1 MAWAVAA
8 AALPNGLPVG
18 IVLYGVV
25 LGGLS
30 SLIAIG
36 LVLVYRSARV
46 INFAQADI
54 GSLAAAVAVMMVI
67 GWHLPYFLALVVG
80 LGAALATGVGVDA
93 VIAWRFSDAPRLIVT
108 LVTLGLALI
117 IGAAEIG
124 LPSAFTHTLPLK
136 TFTTPFTFTFRVNPI
151 VFNGNHVV
159 AMVVVPLA
167 LAALWWFLERTD
179 TGIAIRGAAD
189 SPERAV
195 LLGIPVRRLS
205 RITWVVAAG
214 LSGIGSMLTAPIL
227 GPQLGVNAGP
237 EVLLAP
243 LAAAVVARFESLT
256 VAFGASIAIGVF
268 QQAVFWSFPQSHT
281 VDVALFAL
289 VWLAL
294 LFQRR
299 RPARLADGG
308 LGGYVAVREVRPI
321 PAALRRLPEV
331 RLARAGGAVALAA
344 IAVALPLALSGPR
357 VTLLTYTVIYGIIA
371 VSLVVLTGWAGQVS
385 LGQFAFVGVG
395 SAASA
400 ALLVHAHADFF
411 LALLV
416 AAVAGAFAAVI
427 VGVPALRMPG
437 LMLAVA
443 TLAFAVPVSTYLL
456 NSAYFPLLNPA
467 DVRPPVLL
475 GRVALSSWTALYEV
489 SLALFLV
496 AYLVARNFRRL
507 RAGRAVV
514 AVRDNERAS
523 AAYGIRPWAAKL
535 TAFSLS
541 GALAGLAGGLYVVA
555 QRGVGFSGYNPE
567 LSIVVFAM
575 VVVGGLGS
583 LPGALLGA
591 LYVAGTQ
598 YFIKNGA
605 GELLASGAGLLVLL
619 MFVPGGL
626 GEVLYGVRD
635 RLLRGLAR
643 AKGLR
648 VAGLTDRAGAA
659 GEVDHSSDAPVA
671 AHAAAPAVGAPDGL
685 GAPGGLG
692 APDGLGAPA
701 GDGSPVANGALAR
714 CAHVDASYGSVQVL
728 FGVDLAVA
736 EGEVLAL
743 LGTNGA
749 GKSTVLRVMAGLMGA
764 GGGAVHYQG
773 RDISAL
779 GPVERVQA
787 GLVMVPGGRGVFPSL
802 TVTENLRLGGWL
814 RRHDQAGL
822 DDATRGVLEL
832 FPALAHRLPTRAADL
847 SGGEQQMLT
856 LGQALLCRPRLLLID
871 ELSLGLAPTVVS
883 ELLEVV
889 RDLAAQGTTVVV
901 VEQSLNVA
909 AVLAPRAV
917 FLERGQVRFT
927 GPTAELA
934 EQPELARSVFLRSGL
949 EVAGAARATR
959 HSSVAGNGHDAEG
972 PRDAN
977 GHDAEGHR
985 DVDPYR
991 DRAAPAMSTRFEV
1004 RDVSLSYGG
1013 VQALD
1018 DVSLRAGPG
1027 EIVGIIGANGAGKT
1041 TLFDVCT
1048 GFLAPHRG
1056 RVLLEGSDVTSLGA
1070 PARAR
1075 RGMGRVFQNARLF
1088 PSLTVAEALAVSL
1101 DRHVEVREPLANIV
1115 GLGAALDSEEAVRDK
1130 VEELLARVGLERYR
1144 DTFISELSTGTRRM
1158 VELAGALAHEP
1169 RVLLLDEPSSGI
1181 AQRESEALGELLLSV
1196 RDRTG
1201 ASLVVI
1207 EHDIPLVSSLSD
1219 RLVCLHLG
1227 RVIAEGVPR
1236 GVLEDDGVVAAY
1248 LGTDDMAIARSG

>member
-1 MAWAVAA
+1 M
-8 AALPNGLPVG
+8 
-18 IVLYGVV
+18 
-25 LGGLS
+25 
-30 SLIAIG
+30 
-36 LVLVYRSARV
+36 
-46 INFAQADI
+46 
-54 GSLAAAVAVMMVI
+54 
-67 GWHLPYFLALVVG
+67 
-80 LGAALATGVGVDA
+80 
-93 VIAWRFSDAPRLIVT
+93 
-108 LVTLGLALI
+108 
-117 IGAAEIG
+117 
-124 LPSAFTHTLPLK
+124 
-136 TFTTPFTFTFRVNPI
+136 
-151 VFNGNHVV
+151 
-159 AMVVVPLA
+159 
-167 LAALWWFLERTD
+167 
-179 TGIAIRGAAD
+179 
-189 SPERAV
+189 
-195 LLGIPVRRLS
+195 
-205 RITWVVAAG
+205 
-214 LSGIGSMLTAPIL
+214 
-227 GPQLGVNAGP
+227 
-237 EVLLAP
+237 
-243 LAAAVVARFESLT
+243 
-256 VAFGASIAIGVF
+256 
-268 QQAVFWSFPQSHT
+268 
-281 VDVALFAL
+281 
-289 VWLAL
+289 
-294 LFQRR
+294 
-299 RPARLADGG
+299 
-308 LGGYVAVREVRPI
+308 
-321 PAALRRLPEV
+321 
-331 RLARAGGAVALAA
+331 
-344 IAVALPLALSGPR
+344 
-357 VTLLTYTVIYGIIA
+357 
-371 VSLVVLTGWAGQVS
+371 
-385 LGQFAFVGVG
+385 
-395 SAASA
+395 
-400 ALLVHAHADFF
+400 
-411 LALLV
+411 
-416 AAVAGAFAAVI
+416 
-427 VGVPALRMPG
+427 
-437 LMLAVA
+437 
-443 TLAFAVPVSTYLL
+443 
-456 NSAYFPLLNPA
+456 
-467 DVRPPVLL
+467 LL

-671 AHAAAPAVGAPDGL
+671 AHAAAPAGGIRDGL
-685 GAPGGLG
+685 GAPDALG
-692 APDGLGAPA
+692 VPDGLGAPA
-701 GDGSPVANGALAR
+701 VDGSPVANGALAR

-764 GGGAVHYQG
+764 GGGAVHYRG
-773 RDISAL
+773 RDISGL
-779 GPVERVQA
+779 GPVERVKE

-832 FPALAHRLPTRAADL
+832 FPALAQRLPTRAADL

-856 LGQALLCRPRLLLID
+856 LGQALLCRPHLLLID

-883 ELLEVV
+883 ELLDVV
-889 RDLAAQGTTVVV
+889 RGLAAQGTTVVV

-949 EVAGAARATR
+949 EVAGAGRAPR

-972 PRDAN
+972 TEAT
-977 GHDAEGHR
+977 
-985 DVDPYR
+985 
-991 DRAAPAMSTRFEV
+991 STRFEV
-1004 RDVSLSYGG
+1004 REVSLSYGG

-1018 DVSLRAGPG
+1018 EVSLQAGPG

-1056 RVLLEGSDVTSLGA
+1056 RVGA
-1070 PARAR
+1070 AARAR

-1207 EHDIPLVSSLSD
+1207 EHDIPLVSSLAD

-1236 GVLEDDGVVAAY
+1236 AVLEDDGVVAAY